1 MTKFL
6 KRTIILIILVFI
18 GATLIGC
25 TNSNNPN
32 EQGHTNQSDN
42 NQGDNNQGNG
52 NQQSQTDEVAKVE
65 ANLQGTYLGD
75 DIVVVLEESKVSITD
90 STGKT
95 LEYTLYID
103 ADGNIYI
110 LEDEEKV
117 YCTFGENTVTNKHG
131 TFTKETTQPVNKI
144 AIKFELTIPD
154 LVKGEY
160 EFVIKGSFSN
170 WKCQEEY
177 KLAKDG
183 DKYSITLE
191 FEEGKRIEYKYAI
204 FDEENGSGVVE
215 VMLDGKDIANR
226 VVNVSEEATIEDSVA
241 RFKGIKL
248 ASEAEQVK
256 ELLDNTFYD
265 NDRGAVHQLAFDN
278 ETGKLTVS
286 YSKAEGKAWSCII
299 RPFTSE
305 ESGLLSTITFT
316 FKGEKDVEYLFK
328 VEGGDSNQEEA
339 VVGNGEIQEYTMRIG
354 ESAIN
359 SARLVIFGHKGVT
372 GTTSAPVT
380 GSYELISIKA
390 VLKEPVP
397 EEERVPGENPIHILA
412 IGNSFSDDGLWL
424 LYNILEQL
432 GYDDI
437 IVANL
442 YIGGCT
448 VATHK
453 SNLSSD
459 AAAYTYRI
467 NKDGTWVNKNG
478 YKASKALAEQRWDY
492 ISLQQASD
500 HSGLVDKYVE
510 ADINYIYEYA
520 LNIAKEK
527 NPDVKFV
534 WHMTWAYQQNS
545 THSAFVNY
553 NKDQLTMYNGIL
565 NAVQTVIVPNSH
577 NPIIVPSGTTIQN
590 LRTTFL
596 GDTITRDGY
605 HLNEAFGRYAAALT
619 WAIKLTGKDISNISR
634 PASVL
639 AKHDALCKEA
649 AINACAKPFEVTN
662 SIYTEDSN
670 QIVINYDN
678 YDLLE
683 QSDYIIGNGYYN
695 SGDSTKYLVPI
706 QDGSDFCNKFI
717 TTKLFTPEDLPIGSI
732 IVVGSGYQYRPE
744 GWIDEA
750 KQANRNG
757 NTTEKIIIV
766 DEAWWAN
773 YIYRAFNLSKL
784 DGTVL
789 VNDHYTTALENFK
802 IYIPK
807 SN

>member
-1 MTKFL
+1 MKKTV
-6 KRTIILIILVFI
+6 KRTFALMLLIIFSLLLF
-18 GATLIGC
+18 GC
-25 TNSNNPN
+25 VKDTPN
-32 EQGHTNQSDN
+32 EPNKENTENE
-42 NQGDNNQGNG
+42 NQGQT
-52 NQQSQTDEVAKVE
+52 QTDQGTLAKLE
-65 ANLQGTYLGD
+65 ENLQGYYIED
-75 DIVVVLEESKVSITD
+75 DVAIEVGESTIKITD
-90 STGKT
+90 SNGEVEYSLYELDGK
-95 LEYTLYID
+95 
-103 ADGNIYI
+103 IYYEVDDKKI
-110 LEDEEKV
+110 
-117 YCTFGENTVTNKHG
+117 YCTFSDGYLSNVNGVYTKDLDYGVQKVKITFEVTIPNLEKGEFTFVIAG
-131 TFTKETTQPVNKI
+131 TFS
-144 AIKFELTIPD
+144 D
-154 LVKGEY
+154 
-160 EFVIKGSFSN
+160 
-170 WKCQEEY
+170 WKCL
-177 KLAKDG
+177 KANVLAKDG
-183 DKYSITLE
+183 DIYKITLDIKKDE
-191 FEEGKRIEYKYAI
+191 TIEYKYAI
-204 FDEENGSGVVE
+204 LTSDGSLDKVELMLNSNELQNRSVLANEDKTIQDKVERFKNVKLSYEVVE
-215 VMLDGKDIANR
+215 QR
-226 VVNVSEEATIEDSVA
+226 
-241 RFKGIKL
+241 
-248 ASEAEQVK
+248 Q
-256 ELLDNTFYD
+256 LLDSTFYD
-265 NDRGAVHQLAFDN
+265 NDRGTVHQLNFDEN
-278 ETGKLTVS
+278 RHLVVS
-286 YSKAEGKAWSCII
+286 YSKGDGKSWSCII
-299 RPFTSE
+299 RPLE
-305 ESGLLSTITFT
+305 DGVSGRLATIKFT
-316 FKGEKDVEYLFK
+316 FQGQKDVQYLFK
-328 VEGGDSNQEEA
+328 LEGGDGNQEES
-339 VVGNGEIQEYTMRIG
+339 VTGTGEIQEYEMRVS
-354 ESAIN
+354 ESAVN
-359 SARLVIFGHKGVT
+359 SARLVIFAHAGQT
-372 GTTSAPVT
+372 GTNANPLVGEYT
-380 GSYELISIKA
+380 LISVMA
-390 VLKEPVP
+390 TLHEPIP
-397 EEERVPGENPIHILA
+397 ETERIPGENPIHILA

-453 SNLSSD
+453 SNLESD

-467 NKDGTWVNKNG
+467 NKDGTWNNKNG
-478 YKASKALAEQRWDY
+478 YKASKALAEQKWDF

-500 HSGLVDKYVE
+500 HSGLVDKYVD

-520 LNIAKEK
+520 YNIAKEK

-619 WAIKLTGKDISNISR
+619 WAIKLTGKDIDNIVR
-634 PASVL
+634 PASVS
-639 AKHDALCKEA
+639 AKHDPLCKEA